1 MREIYLY
8 SEKKIN
14 KIINEMFMG
23 FTINTLSVE
32 KIKKNNFINKNIL
45 LIADMKTL
53 NELNRSFFFNNRVVI
68 LCETSKDFD
77 NNFFF

>member
-1 MREIYLY
+1 MKEIFLY

-14 KIINEMFMG
+14 KIINEMFIG
-23 FTINTLSVE
+23 FVINTLSVE

-68 LCETSKDFD
+68 FS
-77 NNFFF
+77 